1 MYVSPVSSNTTEHDW
16 SVWSPQVA
24 KLGELPQVHD
34 AQLVGV
40 GNVCELLTSTCH
52 VQILELSSFPGHQ
65 LDTNCPEHPA
75 QNLGSLRILEFVG
88 SDFKIQLRLVVVDNA
103 AVLHTV
109 RTRYKRT
116 DIYTFART
124 SETVSYDSKQQL
136 LWAKVSKM
144 LVAVNPFRELAVYSK
159 DTLLQVLMWFDV
171 IGWQA
176 LKFSLSIL
184 HVLHN

>member
-1 MYVSPVSSNTTEHDW
+1 M
-16 SVWSPQVA
+16 
-24 KLGELPQVHD
+24 
-34 AQLVGV
+34 
-40 GNVCELLTSTCH
+40 
-52 VQILELSSFPGHQ
+52 
-65 LDTNCPEHPA
+65 
-75 QNLGSLRILEFVG
+75 EFVG
-88 SDFKIQLRLVVVDNA
+88 SVFKIQLRLVVVDNA

-124 SETVSYDSKQQL
+124 SETVSDSNQQL

-159 DTLLQVLMWFDV
+159 DTLLQ
-171 IGWQA
+171 A

-184 HVLHN
+184 HN